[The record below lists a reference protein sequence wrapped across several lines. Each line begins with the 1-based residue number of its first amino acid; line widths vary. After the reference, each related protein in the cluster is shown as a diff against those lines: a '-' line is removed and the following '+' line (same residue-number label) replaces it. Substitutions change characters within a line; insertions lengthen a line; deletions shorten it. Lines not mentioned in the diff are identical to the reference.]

1 MDLGRCLRARP
12 GRRPMDLDPR
22 LLRYFIAVAE
32 ERHFSR
38 AAARL
43 HISQPPLSYAIRQL
57 EDNVGA
63 RLLARTSRHVE
74 LTAAGQVLY

>member
-1 MDLGRCLRARP
+1 MDLGRRRQARP

-43 HISQPPLSYAIRQL
+43 HIS
-57 EDNVGA
+57 
-63 RLLARTSRHVE
+63 
-74 LTAAGQVLY
+74 